1 MKQEWSNR
9 HFIKCALLKCIILYC
24 QESIHFE
31 LKGSGKKIG
40 NDLCMVLEA
49 HDRNSSGNMYVVT
62 QETSKGLVWEG
73 RRRNIKLNISMKK
86 ILNRKY

>member
-1 MKQEWSNR
+1 
-9 HFIKCALLKCIILYC
+9 
-24 QESIHFE
+24 
-31 LKGSGKKIG
+31 
-40 NDLCMVLEA
+40 MVLEA